1 MPSPAAPLVWN
12 DSLLLGDP
20 EMDAVHEEFVA
31 CIAALIQADESGVA
45 AALAALE
52 HHAIGHFEM
61 EDTWMRENDFPA
73 RGCHIDEHAAVLAS
87 IAGVRRRVA
96 DGETS
101 AAYEIAQALS
111 DWFPGHADYLDSA
124 LAHWMCKRRW
134 GGKPVVLRRGVAAGS
149 DDASDDSDALAAVRR
164 SS

>member
-1 MPSPAAPLVWN
+1 MSSTAPPLIWN

-31 CIAALIQADESGVA
+31 CIAALTNAAEANVA
-45 AALAALE
+45 EALAALE
-52 HHAIGHFEM
+52 RNATSHFEM

-73 RGCHIDEHAAVLAS
+73 RECHINEHAAVLAS
-87 IAGVRRRVA
+87 IAGVRQRVA
-96 DGETS
+96 AGETS
-101 AAYEIAQALS
+101 AAYDIAQALS

-134 GGKPVVLRRGVAAGS
+134 GGKPVVLRRGVSSGV
-149 DDASDDSDALAAVRR
+149 DNASEGATAAVR
-164 SS
+164 SSR

>member
-1 MPSPAAPLVWN
+1 MSSTATPLTWN

-31 CIAALIQADESGVA
+31 CIAALTNAAGPDVAD
-45 AALAALE
+45 ALAELE
-52 HHAIGHFEM
+52 RQATSHFEM

-73 RGCHIDEHAAVLAS
+73 RECHINEHAAVLAS
-87 IAGVRRRVA
+87 IGGVRRRVA
-96 DGETS
+96 AGESS

-134 GGKPVVLRRGVAAGS
+134 GGKPVVLRRGVSSGS
-149 DDASDDSDALAAVRR
+149 DNACGDSAVTIPGSR
-164 SS
+164 